1 MLTAVFH
8 NSGKCLNIE
17 VPTSTQNEIR
27 TKTLI
32 SSLCSC
38 TNECSVILLL
48 YLLICTVSVSPLFP
62 TEFRLTNYFRHSLL
76 SMPIIFTHYL
86 LNSLPQ
92 WSLFTLM
99 IELARTVS
107 FHHYCAA
114 ASITRPAYRF
124 NRLQNSIDLLVIIF
138 TSRTTKIT
146 EKWTA
151 TS

>member
-8 NSGKCLNIE
+8 NSGKCLNNKIL
-17 VPTSTQNEIR
+17 TSIQDEIHK
-27 TKTLI
+27 KTLI

-38 TNECSVILLL
+38 SNESSVILLL
-48 YLLICTVSVSPLFP
+48 YFLICTVSVFLLFP
-62 TEFRLTNYFRHSLL
+62 AEFRLTNYFWHSLL

-86 LNSLPQ
+86 LNSPPQ

-99 IELARTVS
+99 IELTRTVS

-124 NRLQNSIDLLVIIF
+124 NRLQSSIDLLVIIF
-138 TSRTTKIT
+138 TSRTAKIR
-146 EKWTA
+146 EMWTA
-151 TS
+151 I